1 MSPADSRAAQR
12 PDWWAP
18 LAAPF
23 VAPFIA
29 LSAALLLA
37 SLARYRLVEPAA
49 LTALCDAMPW
59 DSTTCIVRSL
69 TVQAFADGRLGMLA
83 LALAVLALLTRWR
96 TAGLIAL
103 AAAGAGLVLYSTR
116 WAAPAALLAGL
127 ALLRAAVP
135 GTPEAPETP
144 GAAR

>member
-1 MSPADSRAAQR
+1 MV
-12 PDWWAP
+12 
-18 LAAPF
+18 APF
-23 VAPFIA
+23 VTPFIA

-37 SLARYRLVEPAA
+37 GLARYRLVEPAA

-59 DSTTCIVRSL
+59 DSATCIVRSL
-69 TVQAFADGRLGMLA
+69 TIQAFADGRLGMLA

-96 TAGLIAL
+96 TVGLVAL

-127 ALLRAAVP
+127 ALLRTAVP
-135 GTPEAPETP
+135 GTP

>member
-1 MSPADSRAAQR
+1 MRSAKWMA
-12 PDWWAP
+12 WWAP
-18 LAAPF
+18 LAAPLL
-23 VAPFIA
+23 A
-29 LSAALLLA
+29 LLCALLLA

-59 DSTTCIVRSL
+59 DSPRCIVRSL
-69 TVQAFADGRLGMLA
+69 TVQAFANGRLGIFA
-83 LALAVLALLTRWR
+83 LALAMLALLTRWR
-96 TAGLIAL
+96 TIGLIAL

-127 ALLRAAVP
+127 ALLPATTA
-135 GTPEAPETP
+135 

>member
-1 MSPADSRAAQR
+1 MSAADSPSAQR
-12 PDWWAP
+12 PDWQAP
-18 LAAPF
+18 LAAPVVVPF
-23 VAPFIA
+23 VV
-29 LSAALLLA
+29 LTAAVLLA

-49 LTALCDAMPW
+49 LTALCDALPW
-59 DSTTCIVRSL
+59 ESTTCIVRSL

-96 TAGLIAL
+96 TLGLIAL

-127 ALLRAAVP
+127 SLLRTEVP
-135 GTPEAPETP
+135 GTPGT
-144 GAAR
+144 AR